1 MNATQ
6 DLIEFYQAQIS
17 ALQKKV
23 EELRDENGELK
34 MELLRNLLN

>member
-6 DLIEFYQAQIS
+6 DLIEFYQAQIES
-17 ALQKKV
+17 LRNKV
-23 EELRDENGELK
+23 DELREENGELK